1 MDSKLYHLLF
11 LDDDKDFLH
20 SMNMGT
26 SSKQFAETDGVE
38 IESHLGSRPPVPLE
52 VGHLNRSKAA
62 RYRSE
67 AALVFNKSQI
77 ICFESN

>member
-1 MDSKLYHLLF
+1 MDSKLYLLLF

-38 IESHLGSRPPVPLE
+38 IESHFVSDP
-52 VGHLNRSKAA
+52 NQ
-62 RYRSE
+62 
-67 AALVFNKSQI
+67 ALAFVQ
-77 ICFESN
+77 ELTDEQ